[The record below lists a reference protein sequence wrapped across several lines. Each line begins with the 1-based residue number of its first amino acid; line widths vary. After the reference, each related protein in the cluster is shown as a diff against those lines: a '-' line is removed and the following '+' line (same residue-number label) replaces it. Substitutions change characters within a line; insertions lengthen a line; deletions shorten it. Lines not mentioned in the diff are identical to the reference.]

1 LRRLLLAAGLCAGV
15 VGPSLADPAITTA
28 WSNMRRAPSAHS
40 RIVQGVPANAQIDLQ
55 GCGPEWCS
63 ASWRNLSGYIPAFAV
78 AEGGAPPPLAVAPPP
93 LVVAAPPLIVGPG
106 YGWGGPYVGGYWG
119 GGYGWRRW

>member
-1 LRRLLLAAGLCAGV
+1 MRTRVVLRLLAQPFRLHPRLRRG
-15 VGPSLADPAITTA
+15 
-28 WSNMRRAPSAHS
+28 RRG
-40 RIVQGVPANAQIDLQ
+40 R
-55 GCGPEWCS
+55 
-63 ASWRNLSGYIPAFAV
+63 
-78 AEGGAPPPLAVAPPP
+78 PPPLAVAPPP